1 MQFKLQ
7 MTSEAKEQLSLIM
20 NGGGKS
26 GLQKQIKK
34 CFRLLSEN
42 PRHPGLN
49 SHPLVG
55 SEESTGIK
63 IWISYVQSKTPGAH
77 RVLWSYSKTKKEIII
92 LQIIPHY

>member
-7 MTSEAKEQLSLIM
+7 MTLEAKEQLSLIM
-20 NGGGKS
+20 NHKSKS

-34 CFRLLSEN
+34 CFKRLSEN

-49 SHPLVG
+49 SHPLIG
-55 SEESTGIK
+55 SEESTGLK
-63 IWISYVQSKTPGAH
+63 IWTSYIQNKTPSAH
-77 RVLWSYSKTKKEIII
+77 RILWSYSKTKREIIV

>member
-7 MTSEAKEQLSLIM
+7 MTPEAKEQLSVIM
-20 NGGGKS
+20 NDSGKA

-34 CFRLLSEN
+34 CFKLLSEN

-55 SEESTGIK
+55 SEESVGLK
-63 IWISYVQSKTPGAH
+63 IWTSYIQNKTPAAH
-77 RVLWSYSKTKKEIII
+77 RVLWSYSKTKKEIIV

>member
-7 MTSEAKEQLSLIM
+7 MTLEAKGQLSIIM
-20 NGGGKS
+20 TDDSKA

-34 CFRLLSEN
+34 CFKLLSEN
-42 PRHPGLN
+42 PRHPSLN

-55 SEESTGIK
+55 SEGSTGLK
-63 IWISYVQSKTPGAH
+63 IWTSYIQNKTPAAH
-77 RVLWSYSKTKKEIII
+77 RVLWSYSKTKKEIIV